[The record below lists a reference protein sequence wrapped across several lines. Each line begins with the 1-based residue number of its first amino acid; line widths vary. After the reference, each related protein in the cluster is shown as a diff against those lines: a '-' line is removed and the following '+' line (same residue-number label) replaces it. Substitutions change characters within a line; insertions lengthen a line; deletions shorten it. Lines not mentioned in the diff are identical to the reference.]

1 MHLQDTLD
9 TMRAKYE
16 SNLPP
21 EIVSTMHRA
30 TDELLHSGIMESVLK
45 TGDPAPQFSL
55 PDPDGE
61 MVSSA
66 AVLSKGPLVVNF
78 YRGVW

>member
-1 MHLQDTLD
+1 MSLQNALD
-9 TMRAKYE
+9 KMRAKFE

-30 TDELLHSGIMESVLK
+30 TDELLQSGIMESVLEV
-45 TGDPAPQFSL
+45 GDPAPEFSL
-55 PDPDGE
+55 PDSDGE

-66 AVLSKGPLVVNF
+66 ALLRNGPLIVSF

>member
-30 TDELLHSGIMESVLK
+30 TDDLLHSGIMENVLK
-45 TGDPAPQFSL
+45 AGDPAAQFSL
-55 PDPDGE
+55 PDHHGE

-66 AVLSKGPLVVNF
+66 AVLNKGPLVVNF

>member
-45 TGDPAPQFSL
+45 TGDPAPQFS
-55 PDPDGE
+55 
-61 MVSSA
+61 SRS
-66 AVLSKGPLVVNF
+66 
-78 YRGVW
+78 